1 MSSRNRWIHLSLFS
15 LASAAAALC
24 SDGTANAT
32 PRGKK
37 APAPASSAAAPAAKT
52 VAPAAS
58 GKTTPPATSATTTTT
73 TTSAASAPK
82 PYPPEP
88 KAQNAGQTTKGCGY
102 FTKMMVQTYLGG
114 GQWGSP
120 QINQGGSDNTATS
133 CTFPAPPSGGT
144 WAAWQRQAI
153 SELKSDMTK
162 GDVILIPANSKFETS
177 ESSDGSNGRYV
188 DVYWY
193 SRTQEFTLNACGE
206 PGEDAVCEASGSKFA
221 RGINLAH
228 FRLDEATKAKDSDK
242 GLCAEAARLALATS
256 RGALKLRK
264 TLKASDDWQD
274 GRSYKTRYD
283 GKLSETA
290 AVNVLTKLGADA
302 LKVHLAC
309 GGTKS
314 PTTTE
319 AEETAFI
326 PK

>member
-1 MSSRNRWIHLSLFS
+1 MSSRNRWLPLSLFG
-15 LASAAAALC
+15 LASAAVALGAH
-24 SDGTANAT
+24 GTANAT

-37 APAPASSAAAPAAKT
+37 TAAPASSAAAPGAKT
-52 VAPAAS
+52 AAPVAS
-58 GKTTPPATSATTTTT
+58 GKTPPPAPSTPAPSA
-73 TTSAASAPK
+73 SSAPK

-88 KAQNAGQTTKGCGY
+88 KATSAGQTIKGCGY

-120 QINQGGSDNTATS
+120 QINMGGSDNTATS
-133 CTFPAPPSGGT
+133 CSFPAPPAGGT
-144 WAAWQRQAI
+144 WATWQRQAI

-162 GDVILIPANSKFETS
+162 GDVILIPANSKFEST
-177 ESSDGSNGRYV
+177 ESSDGSTGRYV

-221 RGINLAH
+221 RGINLAR

-242 GLCAEAARLALATS
+242 SLCAEAARLAVATS
-256 RGALKLRK
+256 RGTLKLRK
-264 TLKASDDWQD
+264 NLKASGDWED

-283 GKLSETA
+283 GKLTETA
-290 AVNVLTKLGADA
+290 AVALVTKLGADA

-309 GGTKS
+309 GGSKT
-314 PTTTE
+314 PATTD
-319 AEETAFI
+319 AEETAFL